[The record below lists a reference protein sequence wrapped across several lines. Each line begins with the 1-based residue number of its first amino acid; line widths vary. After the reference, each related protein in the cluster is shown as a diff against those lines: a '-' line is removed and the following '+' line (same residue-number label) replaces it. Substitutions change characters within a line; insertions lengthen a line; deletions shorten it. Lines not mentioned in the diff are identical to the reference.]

1 MAAGNRRKAF
11 RGGRV
16 MWGVRI
22 KFEGF
27 VGCGKGDALG
37 VMVDPMAE
45 NIDKLTNDYDSMDVR
60 SLMSFPFSSLLPRR
74 RLRATTPASP
84 AFRATTPASPASRRL
99 PGLPPPPPPPPTSPT
114 SRRLHGL
121 RRLRGLPPP
130 PRPPTASPTSRRSE
144 CINHT
149 FVYDAPLPVSRLAL
163 RLADKAQRWSID
175 LGS

>member
-1 MAAGNRRKAF
+1 MITSEQ
-11 RGGRV
+11 RG
-16 MWGVRI
+16 
-22 KFEGF
+22 
-27 VGCGKGDALG
+27 
-37 VMVDPMAE
+37 
-45 NIDKLTNDYDSMDVR
+45 
-60 SLMSFPFSSLLPRR
+60 FPFSSLLPRR

-114 SRRLHGL
+114 SRRLRRLHGL